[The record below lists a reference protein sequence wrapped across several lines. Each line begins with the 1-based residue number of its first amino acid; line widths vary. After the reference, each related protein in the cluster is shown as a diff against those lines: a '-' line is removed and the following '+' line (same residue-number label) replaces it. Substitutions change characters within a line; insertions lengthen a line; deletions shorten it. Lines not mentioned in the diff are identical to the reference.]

1 MFHLFSNLKTNKM
14 KKIGTKDELV
24 DAVIEEIKSDI
35 QDNNLTNIQELLS
48 FLDNKN
54 LIRYLPK
61 NRFKLKNT
69 LTDETI

>member
-1 MFHLFSNLKTNKM
+1 M

-69 LTDETI
+69 LTEN